1 MDPEIQL
8 DRIAY
13 HYVDP
18 QAAEPVFATQEQAV
32 ASLPEAIRAFLL
44 SIAAEVWD
52 ARDAGSTRS
61 ARFKASDQEEAEGQ
75 EVHRLIEAALEG
87 GKDFL
92 DVTCQLAESLH
103 RQSPQTASAGLLGV
117 IRLLNTNSRLAYL
130 ALVKIRYRDE
140 GFIRLTGEGLPEL
153 AVEQVER
160 ILLKDV
166 QKGALYPHPDK
177 PGYDV
182 KIIDSQARDDPA
194 AYFTEKFLGCDSK
207 KSDDLQIKK
216 LAPTLE
222 RYAQERE
229 LPIAMEKVSHVIA
242 DLRQKDENISAGVL
256 ADVVEDK
263 QLFGPEF
270 ESEDFQEFL
279 EQSDL
284 GKLDIPADEFQHK
297 RRSTRR
303 LVYRF
308 LDPEYEGLEIS
319 GPPEAFRQVL
329 SSANGEVVFEVRVTA
344 DGFEFSYR

>member
-8 DRIAY
+8 NRFAY

-18 QAAEPVFATQEQAV
+18 QAAEPLFAAREQDV
-32 ASLPEAIRAFLL
+32 ASLPEEIRAFLL
-44 SIAAEVWD
+44 SLAAEVWD
-52 ARDAGSTRS
+52 APDAGSTRS
-61 ARFKASDQEEAEGQ
+61 ARFKFSDQEEAERQ
-75 EVHRLIEAALEG
+75 EARHLIEVALEG
-87 GKDFL
+87 GDDFIN
-92 DVTCQLAESLH
+92 VTCQLAELLH

-117 IRLLNTNSRLAYL
+117 MRLWDANNDQAYL

-140 GFIRLTGEGLPEL
+140 GFIRLSGDGLPEL
-153 AVEQVER
+153 AIEQVER

-177 PGYDV
+177 PAYDL
-182 KIIDSQARDDPA
+182 KIVDSQARDDPA

-216 LAPTLE
+216 LTPTLE
-222 RYAQERE
+222 RYAQERD
-229 LPIAMEKVSHVIA
+229 LPIVLDKVSQVIS
-242 DLRQKDENISAGVL
+242 DLRQKNENISAGVL
-256 ADVVEDK
+256 AEVVEEK
-263 QLFGPEF
+263 QLFGTEF
-270 ESEDFQEFL
+270 AAEDFQEFL

-284 GKLDIPADEFQHK
+284 GKLDIPAEEFQHK
-297 RRSTRR
+297 RRSSRR

-329 SSANGEVVFEVRVTA
+329 SSKGGEVVFEVRVTP